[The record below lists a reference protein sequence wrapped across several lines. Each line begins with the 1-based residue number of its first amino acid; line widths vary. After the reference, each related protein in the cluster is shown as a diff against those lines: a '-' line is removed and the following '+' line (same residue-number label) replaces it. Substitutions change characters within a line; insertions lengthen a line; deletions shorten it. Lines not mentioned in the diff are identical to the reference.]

1 MNSIIN
7 LFLLIFFI
15 APVSLLFHEIGH
27 AIGAKWMKV
36 ATIRITIGIGKTMWE
51 GSLLNIQITIKKV
64 FVFNSFTAMIGER
77 PLQNKEKVFISLM
90 GPIFSGILAF
100 LLYLIYIAVPM
111 STIYLFYLF
120 NLWLVVINLFPF
132 KIGQKQSDGYTI
144 YKLLFKTNE

>member
-36 ATIRITIGIGKTMWE
+36 TTIHLTIGIGKTMWE